1 MVDEEGQASDGHN
14 QELHPERVVV
24 SVIRGLE
31 LGVDQVDRGVRTS
44 DVDELKRKG
53 LMYKWHK

>member
-1 MVDEEGQASDGHN
+1 MVDEEGQASDGDH

-24 SVIRGLE
+24 PVIRGLE

-44 DVDELKRKG
+44 DVDELEGIEIRAA
-53 LMYKWHK
+53 